1 MTLLCRDAADILE
14 AQLAFH
20 LNAGVDFVIA
30 TDHRSED
37 GTTEI
42 LEQHEREGHLHLIR
56 EESEQFEQSRWVTRM
71 ARLAA
76 TDFGASWVLNS
87 DSDEFWW
94 PRGADLKDVLAA
106 IPDRYGLIRG
116 HWRTF
121 PPRPDDGRFFAE
133 RMTVRLAPVAPI
145 NDPTT
150 PWRPNAKVIHRAH
163 PQVVV
168 RKGNHSVDGV
178 PLQPL
183 RGWSPVEV
191 LHFPWRS
198 PAHATQKATH
208 FSAETM
214 YHVLG
219 LAHEAQAAG
228 DLDERYDAF
237 VVDDDALERGLA
249 DGSLVED
256 TRVRDALRVL
266 AGTGEV
272 SADVSRA
279 TLRRRP
285 RALPR
290 SPSRDPTLSTM
301 SRTPSTSRCTRK
313 RSSCALDGNST
324 ISSSASRA
332 RAAPG
337 HRLVRAL
344 RRGAASG
351 RRAVTRRH
359 DPALGAAAAIVASIV
374 RVSSRDGALEA
385 PSPDGRGTGAAGRRT
400 AVAATAGGRPHASP
414 SFGLPRAGRTSTC
427 RSCGTTASSC
437 FGSSG
442 ATWRCAT
449 SRPCSGSPGRS
460 CSRSLTMVVFT
471 IVFGKFANFPSR
483 GVPYPHLHVLGVAAV
498 DVLRVVS
505 GARRARASSSNRTL
519 VTKVYFPRVLLP
531 LAGVTVPIVDFA
543 FAFVVLVRDDDL
555 VPTSWPIC
563 GDRARCP
570 RSCCMAL
577 VTALGVGLFLSAVN
591 VRYRDVPYTI
601 PFLLQIWLFVSGSRV
616 RDQRA
621 PGAVAVALLT
631 EPDDGRHQRLPL
643 GAPRHAGTRSRA
655 DRWSASPSPLRSS
668 SSASRYF
675 RRSEPRFAD
684 TI

>member
-1 MTLLCRDAADILE
+1 MKLVMTLLCRDAADILD

-42 LEQHEREGHLHLIR
+42 LEQHQREGHLHLIR
-56 EESEQFEQSRWVTRM
+56 EDSEQYEQARWVTRM

-94 PRGADLKDVLAA
+94 PRGADLKDVLSA

-133 RMTVRLAPVAPI
+133 RMTVRLSPVAPI

-163 PQVVV
+163 AQVVV

-198 PAHATQKATH
+198 PTHATQKATH
-208 FSAETM
+208 FSPETM

-228 DLDERYDAF
+228 DLGERYDAF
-237 VVDDDALERGLA
+237 VVDDNALERGLA

-272 SADVSRA
+272 SADVAR
-279 TLRRRP
+279 LRFAVDSETSALAFTRP
-285 RALPR
+285 TVVDDVSYAVDVGVYAEAELV
-290 SPSRDPTLSTM
+290 
-301 SRTPSTSRCTRK
+301 
-313 RSSCALDGNST
+313 
-324 ISSSASRA
+324 RA
-332 RAAPG
+332 RRQLDDLEQRVVLLEHGIG

-344 RRGAASG
+344 RR
-351 RRAVTRRH
+351 
-359 DPALGAAAAIVASIV
+359 
-374 RVSSRDGALEA
+374 
-385 PSPDGRGTGAAGRRT
+385 
-400 AVAATAGGRPHASP
+400 
-414 SFGLPRAGRTSTC
+414 
-427 RSCGTTASSC
+427 
-437 FGSSG
+437 
-442 ATWRCAT
+442 
-449 SRPCSGSPGRS
+449 
-460 CSRSLTMVVFT
+460 
-471 IVFGKFANFPSR
+471 
-483 GVPYPHLHVLGVAAV
+483 
-498 DVLRVVS
+498 VLR
-505 GARRARASSSNRTL
+505 R
-519 VTKVYFPRVLLP
+519 
-531 LAGVTVPIVDFA
+531 
-543 FAFVVLVRDDDL
+543 
-555 VPTSWPIC
+555 
-563 GDRARCP
+563 GD
-570 RSCCMAL
+570 
-577 VTALGVGLFLSAVN
+577 
-591 VRYRDVPYTI
+591 
-601 PFLLQIWLFVSGSRV
+601 
-616 RDQRA
+616 
-621 PGAVAVALLT
+621 
-631 EPDDGRHQRLPL
+631 EP
-643 GAPRHAGTRSRA
+643 
-655 DRWSASPSPLRSS
+655 
-668 SSASRYF
+668 
-675 RRSEPRFAD
+675 
-684 TI
+684 